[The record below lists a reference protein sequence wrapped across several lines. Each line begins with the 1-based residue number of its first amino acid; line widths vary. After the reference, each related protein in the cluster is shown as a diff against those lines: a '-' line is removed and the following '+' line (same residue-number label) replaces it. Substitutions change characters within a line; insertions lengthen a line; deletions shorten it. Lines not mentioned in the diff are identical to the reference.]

1 MTLELNE
8 ISVAYGPVKILEEL
22 SVSVIKNG
30 NLVGVLG
37 ANGVGK
43 STLLKS
49 IAGQQSHSGII
60 RFQGENLDAMGVSK
74 RNKAVAYMPQN
85 LPQATSLM
93 AYEAVLSAVKAIDL
107 GLRSDEAETLVE
119 EVFNIL
125 QLSSLAFKPMN
136 AMSGGQRQL
145 VGLAQV
151 IVRKPSLLLLDEPT
165 SALDL
170 NWQIRVLEVLKS
182 LVQNQKSIALIAMH
196 DINLALRHCDWIV
209 LLSKGKLLA
218 EGAPEKIMTEELLQD
233 AYGISGRVETC
244 SRGTPF
250 IIADGIYNE
259 V

>member
-1 MTLELNE
+1 MTLELDE
-8 ISVAYGPVKILEEL
+8 ISVAYGSAKILDKL
-22 SVSVIKNG
+22 SVSVIENG

-49 IAGQQSHSGII
+49 IAGQQSHSGTI
-60 RFQGENLDAMGVSK
+60 RFQGEKLDGMGASK

-93 AYEAVLSAVKAIDL
+93 AYEAVLSAVKAVDL
-107 GLRSDEAETLVE
+107 GLVSDDSEILVE
-119 EVFNIL
+119 AVFNIL
-125 QLSSLAFKPMN
+125 QLSPLAFKPMN

-170 NWQIRVLEVLKS
+170 NWQIRVLEVLKN
-182 LVQNQKSIALIAMH
+182 LVQNQKSIALVAMH
-196 DINLALRHCDWIV
+196 DINLALRHCDWII
-209 LLSKGKLLA
+209 LLSNGKLLS
-218 EGAPEKIMTEELLQD
+218 EGAPEKIMTKELLKE

-250 IIADGIYNE
+250 IIADGICNE